1 MPGSK
6 DLLIQEC
13 LWHSC
18 FSPPT
23 EAVVTS
29 HLMYNT
35 KANLGYCI
43 LDSLFIAFYLL
54 FYLFFRCFK
63 AVIYGDHTGRTI
75 FHF

>member
-1 MPGSK
+1 MG
-6 DLLIQEC
+6 
-13 LWHSC
+13 
-18 FSPPT
+18 
-23 EAVVTS
+23 VTS

-63 AVIYGDHTGRTI
+63 AVIYGDHTGCTI